1 MIIETGTPRLR
12 SQDCTGST
20 EECFVC
26 DDPRSY
32 VWAESG
38 QLYCLAE
45 VPDRPSTLTALLF
58 GSLLLGAGIAL
69 SRRNITYL
77 SGLGDEAASPAPVPS
92 FDPSRS
98 NRDAYIRTHTAK
110 KFWGTSVLMSQGA
123 ESMRK
128 LALRIRKSDTKTADD
143 ATRLSVYLDKV
154 ATESL
159 EVAKEKDPVWVQH
172 HMRRI
177 GRSTK

>member
-1 MIIETGTPRLR
+1 MNAPALILGGIFLGTGY
-12 SQDCTGST
+12 S
-20 EECFVC
+20 
-26 DDPRSY
+26 
-32 VWAESG
+32 
-38 QLYCLAE
+38 
-45 VPDRPSTLTALLF
+45 
-58 GSLLLGAGIAL
+58 L
-69 SRRNITYL
+69 SRRRNTYL

-128 LALRIRKSDTKTADD
+128 LALRIRKSDTQAADD

-154 ATESL
+154 AQESL